1 MNASLG
7 DEVDVRSSL
16 TNDRSRQLERAS
28 RLLAARQERR
38 KFFPGGIFGEPGW
51 EMLLVLYVSEQQSQ
65 RLTVTT
71 LCQNSGFP
79 VTTAL
84 RWLHFLEA
92 DRLVSRTPSPV
103 DRRIFYL
110 DLTEKARSALD
121 RLLLQA
127 PFA

>member
-1 MNASLG
+1 
-7 DEVDVRSSL
+7 
-16 TNDRSRQLERAS
+16 
-28 RLLAARQERR
+28 
-38 KFFPGGIFGEPGW
+38 
-51 EMLLVLYVSEQQSQ
+51 MLLVLYVSEQQSQ